1 MPGPSIL
8 MKRLPVLRAFL
19 TILVASGL
27 PTVAALENRLDSLG
41 PLKHYDPYAEVPQF
55 LVKTHGNPHLGLPS
69 AAGERLQRVTDSN
82 WYLELGGRVARM
94 EPDYKSGEVVLKE
107 VIHAAE
113 QWCVS
118 PDGKQIF
125 AGRKTE
131 EHNVVS
137 ECFDLAT
144 GESKWTFEK
153 NQILMGVC
161 YSPDGNQVA
170 ILHKSPNSPPKIPA
184 GIQPGSPD
192 FDRLR
197 KLIPSVS
204 AAVSWYDAKSGEL
217 LRRVEI
223 PGNSGDSSGAIIAFS
238 GDRLYVARPG
248 NDTGGECFVIKP
260 GISEPEKIEVEAI
273 GSEEAPRV
281 EVGGVHGEFV
291 AFYSD
296 DNVALFRQEA
306 GGNLTKLEEVGL
318 EGTPEGNSYD
328 WCARFT
334 PDGKHLVLS
343 SCWKAIFIPT
353 GGPAGRKNKEFL
365 QSSHLADFSRD
376 GKFFVTFDDGGGRV
390 RHVSSWEVVTSF
402 ESKIHPPHCCPITE
416 AGYSISGNYIV
427 SCDEVRLLLWS
438 KDGQQLAELYSAR
451 TDAKEAVRM
460 QSPVIVEDQGKIF
473 AADGYDFLVW
483 NLTELHKRL
492 SRKPENIPRVKGEVV
507 FRDRKQENTSPELM
521 NIRIDAKGENIIT
534 ATRSVVRYRP
544 LATSA
549 PIQVPVPK
557 DDIFMMPRSFMTGSN
572 GSSVIVRAGFDAYSL
587 DLKGKQN
594 AVPLANSMI
603 GADIAANRLF
613 SISPNNGGGTLSTHP
628 FGKQKEATPLIS
640 LPADWYLRP
649 ENAILSSDGRWI
661 TAIPVVWGH
670 GSVLAVIDVA
680 KRQIVHSQPFKWMAT
695 SLSMSDNGKRLLVGS
710 SNRAVYEF
718 DFLKMTGAP

>member
-1 MPGPSIL
+1 MNRFPILRATLAIL
-8 MKRLPVLRAFL
+8 M
-19 TILVASGL
+19 ASGL
-27 PTVAALENRLDSLG
+27 PAVAALENRLDSLG
-41 PLKHYDPYAEVPQF
+41 PLKRYDPYAEAPQF

-69 AAGERLQRVTDSN
+69 ATGKRLQRVSDRS

-94 EPDYKSGEVVLKE
+94 EPDYKTGEVVLKD
-107 VIHAAE
+107 VIEAAQ

-118 PDGKQIF
+118 PDGKLIF
-125 AGRKTE
+125 AGRQTE
-131 EHNVVS
+131 KHNDVS

-153 NQILMGVC
+153 TLNVMG
-161 YSPDGNQVA
+161 SSFTPDGSQVV
-170 ILHKSPNSPPKIPA
+170 ILHKSPNPPPKIP
-184 GIQPGSPD
+184 PNFRPESMN
-192 FDRLR
+192 FDTLR
-197 KLIPSVS
+197 KLTPPVS
-204 AAVSWYDAKSGEL
+204 AAISWYDAKSGEL
-217 LRRVEI
+217 VRRVEI
-223 PGNSGDSSGAIIAFS
+223 PGNSGASSGANMAFS

-260 GISEPEKIEVEAI
+260 GIAEPEKIEVEALN
-273 GSEEAPRV
+273 SEEEPRI

-306 GGNLTKLEEVGL
+306 DGHLTKLNELEL
-318 EGTPEGNSYD
+318 EGTSEGNSYD

-334 PDGKHLVLS
+334 PDGNHLVLS
-343 SCWKAIFIPT
+343 SCWKAIFIST
-353 GGPAGRKNKEFL
+353 RGPAGAENKEFL
-365 QSSHLADFSRD
+365 ESSHLADFSQD
-376 GKFFVTFDDGGGRV
+376 GKFFVTFNDGGGRV
-390 RHVSSWEVVTSF
+390 RDVSSWEVVESF
-402 ESKIHPPHCCPITE
+402 ESKIRPPHCCPITE
-416 AGYSISGNYIV
+416 AGFSMSGNYIV

-438 KDGQQLAELYSAR
+438 KDGVELAELYSAR
-451 TDAKEAVRM
+451 TDAKKAVRM
-460 QSPVIVEDQGKIF
+460 QSPIILEDQGKIF

-483 NLTELHKRL
+483 DLAELHKRL
-492 SRKPENIPRVKGEVV
+492 SRKPDNIPRVKGEVV
-507 FRDRKQENTSPELM
+507 FRDRKQENTSPEVM

-557 DDIFMMPRSFMTGSN
+557 DDIFMNPRSFMPGSN

-587 DLKGKQN
+587 DLTGKEN
-594 AVPLANSMI
+594 AVPLAQSMI

-613 SISPNNGGGTLSTHP
+613 SISPNNGGGTLSTYP
-628 FGKQKEATPLIS
+628 FGKQKEAVSLIS
-640 LPADWYLRP
+640 LPADWHLRP
-649 ENAILSSDGRWI
+649 ENAVLSSDGRWI
-661 TAIPVVWGH
+661 IAIPVVWGH

-680 KRQIVHSQPFKWMAT
+680 KRQIVHSQRFKWMAT
-695 SLSMSDNGKRLLVGS
+695 SLSMSDDGKRLLVGS

-718 DFLKMTGAP
+718 DFPKMTGTP